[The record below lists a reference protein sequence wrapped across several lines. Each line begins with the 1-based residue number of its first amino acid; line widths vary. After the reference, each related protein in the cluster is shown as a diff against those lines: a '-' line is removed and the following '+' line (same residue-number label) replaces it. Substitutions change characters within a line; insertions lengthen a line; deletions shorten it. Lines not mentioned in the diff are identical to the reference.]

1 MLILSSCVSYT
12 VNVKPDAEEYL
23 HLVDTPMYVKKS
35 SDKNLNT
42 FENELDQCIKA
53 SNIRTSRSSKAGVGL
68 GSIWVVGGLYTVA
81 TASGVLAPLSVLGGI
96 VGSIVGGSTIIV
108 TKATEEYREY
118 SGLESCLEKLGHEV
132 IFYDARKVKKR

>member
-42 FENELDQCIKA
+42 FENELD
-53 SNIRTSRSSKAGVGL
+53 
-68 GSIWVVGGLYTVA
+68 
-81 TASGVLAPLSVLGGI
+81 
-96 VGSIVGGSTIIV
+96 
-108 TKATEEYREY
+108 
-118 SGLESCLEKLGHEV
+118 
-132 IFYDARKVKKR
+132 